1 MRPHQ
6 QENLR
11 NASQTL
17 GNVTLGSGGCRWW
30 FHHSRINRNVVL
42 LINRGLRKSG
52 GKGKKYDK
60 EAMRASL
67 DSRYF
72 RHLRHYVTVL
82 SIVGYVC
89 GYRHG
94 CRAMTL
100 ILKSM
105 VGY

>member
-30 FHHSRINRNVVL
+30 FHHSYINRNVVL
-42 LINRGLRKSG
+42 LVNRGLRKSG

-60 EAMRASL
+60 EAVRASL

-72 RHLRHYVTVL
+72 RHLRHRVTVL
-82 SIVGYVC
+82 RYSGTRLLISPWMQGNDPDFKKHGGY
-89 GYRHG
+89 
-94 CRAMTL
+94 
-100 ILKSM
+100 
-105 VGY
+105 